1 MRNSFSSNLLSPSLQ
16 FFYSYTLVFL
26 AYSDL
31 SVISKKRKK
40 KKRAITSNH
49 LSLSP
54 TLPLSLSSLPSPSLP
69 SPSLPLFLFFNSI
82 NVNTSV
88 VYTSDIHKYINQYY
102 QAFDIENP
110 QTKAYSYLL
119 R

>member
-69 SPSLPLFLFFNSI
+69 LFLFFNSI